1 MGPPGLARQVHA
13 LRHFVAWRHPRVSLS
28 ECNDHFVRP
37 VVYEVGR
44 SPAAE
49 TRMQSCM
56 RVTCAGRFCGG
67 TQGGWHSMYLTSSCP
82 VTTDMRHACKA
93 HALRSLLMLQLLRI
107 EGWPSVPVQ
116 DEHVAI
122 AALADA
128 PLAWPCPAWLRGGST
143 AGLEGAAQAAPAP
156 APVASSPEEASSDC
170 SGSSGSSGG
179 AACNGRAA
187 PAGGG
192 KQETGH
198 AGSSSSSGD
207 SASAAPGV
215 LGSGS
220 TSDSSDSASSAAAD
234 PAPSSDEHEQLDAL
248 LSAGGPRA
256 RTQALLLLERRRQ
269 DTASRAGTLDLRCS
283 AGAGAPA
290 RAAVS
295 SDAPSAPSAKRAH
308 ADPKPLD
315 PAAHGNIYSGG
326 AAGAPPARR
335 RCVDLDALNPASGGC
350 GNSRGGALG
359 AAGRPACSEG
369 LGLGSGPGQAEPG
382 RRASGQG
389 GERRAAARNPLFVVR
404 GAALEPVEAVKQSPG
419 AGQCGAGAPQ
429 SCVLWLIGSA
439 GTSAAARK
447 CFFFAIPCHSMPWNH
462 FSTSQNCE

>member
-1 MGPPGLARQVHA
+1 MK
-13 LRHFVAWRHPRVSLS
+13 
-28 ECNDHFVRP
+28 
-37 VVYEVGR
+37 
-44 SPAAE
+44 
-49 TRMQSCM
+49 
-56 RVTCAGRFCGG
+56 
-67 TQGGWHSMYLTSSCP
+67 
-82 VTTDMRHACKA
+82 HACKA
-93 HALRSLLMLQLLRI
+93 GALRSLLMLQLLCI
-107 EGWPSVPVQ
+107 EGWPSVHVQ
-116 DEHVAI
+116 DEHVSI

-156 APVASSPEEASSDC
+156 APIASSPEEASSDC
-170 SGSSGSSGG
+170 SGSSGSSGS

-192 KQETGH
+192 KQQTGH

-220 TSDSSDSASSAAAD
+220 TSDSSESASSAAAE

-269 DTASRAGTLDLRCS
+269 DTASRAGTLDLRCI
-283 AGAGAPA
+283 ARAGAPA

-315 PAAHGNIYSGG
+315 PAARGNTFSGG
-326 AAGAPPARR
+326 AVGAPPARR
-335 RCVDLDALNPASGGC
+335 RCVDLDVLNPASGGC
-350 GNSRGGALG
+350 GDSRGGALG
-359 AAGRPACSEG
+359 AVGRPACCEG
-369 LGLGSGPGQAEPG
+369 LGLGSGRDQAKPG
-382 RRASGQG
+382 RRASAQDGA
-389 GERRAAARNPLFVVR
+389 RRAAGRNPVSVVR
-404 GAALEPVEAVKQSPG
+404 GAALEPVDALKQSPG
-419 AGQCGAGAPQ
+419 AGQGGAGAPV
-429 SCVLWLIGSA
+429 SCVLCVVG
-439 GTSAAARK
+439 AAALVQRRRK
-447 CFFFAIPCHSMPWNH
+447 PCPWNMSWSH
-462 FSTSQNCE
+462 MIANQGCEQRHHTALLLGLSSGFILFDAPSVAAAHV